1 MDQACEVSRRSCL
14 SPFAISLA
22 LEAPENGDSPYGGEG
37 QSRSPEPPNG
47 CTMQLPVAAYGQNPS
62 SCYIPLRR
70 LQDLA
75 SMINAEYLNGSKDG
89 SDCLQELER
98 SDISSPEPPELC
110 SSSVLAD
117 EEDLDIQ
124 QDTARLLDFETLSP
138 CLEEGEDEDSETS
151 FLTTEENPEEGIKFP
166 MKNTATASCTKE
178 AEFGN
183 GTELIQENQ
192 QNTSLAFRYN
202 EAISALLSP
211 PILPEQIQSNFCKMS
226 GIGTRTE
233 KADLPPVSYS
243 PGDKKLKKQ
252 KEFSITKVSEKED
265 PGQTPI
271 TLGNLIERL
280 ETSITTK
287 PSATGLPSVSS
298 LGVPV

>member
-14 SPFAISLA
+14 SPFASSLA
-22 LEAPENGDSPYGGEG
+22 LDAPEDEDSPYGGEG
-37 QSRSPEPPNG
+37 HSRSPEPLNG
-47 CTMQLPVAAYGQNPS
+47 CTMQLPVAASKAAAYGQDPS

-117 EEDLDIQ
+117 PEDLRIQ

-138 CLEEGEDEDSETS
+138 CLEEDEDEESETS
-151 FLTTEENPEEGIKFP
+151 FLTAEENPEEGIKFP
-166 MKNTATASCTKE
+166 MKNTATSSCSKE

-183 GTELIQENQ
+183 GTELIQQNQ
-192 QNTSLAFRYN
+192 QSTSIGIRYN

-211 PILPEQIQSNFCKMS
+211 PIPPDQIQSNSCKMS
-226 GIGTRTE
+226 GVGTTTE
-233 KADLPPVSYS
+233 KADLLPVSYS
-243 PGDKKLKKQ
+243 PGDTKLKKE
-252 KEFSITKVSEKED
+252 KEFSITKELCKLLTVV
-265 PGQTPI
+265 I
-271 TLGNLIERL
+271 IMIR
-280 ETSITTK
+280 
-287 PSATGLPSVSS
+287 
-298 LGVPV
+298 